1 MKLSDKEQEL
11 KKILELVSIGLNNT
25 EISVKMN
32 YSRSTVKRRIK
43 DLFKI
48 YRVNNRFRLGQEYL
62 MERLA

>member
-48 YRVNNRFRLGQEYL
+48 YQVNNRFRLGQEYL